1 MAGTRRIPTRLLSI
15 LGAFSVVLAAAT
27 AHADT
32 LVFGPHDVTSLF
44 TISKSENRNEVVFA
58 IHLNEKCEP
67 VGNAPVLAFWRM
79 HELGPNVVQPLL
91 TREQGAYGIAAQAVV
106 LRDGSGGK
114 VRMMLQALPKRPIVI
129 ETRRGKTACDAWVTT
144 SIAGEPNALLYNAY
158 VKLGL
163 FGPKSILLSGWADDR
178 KRVLHELLDP

>member
-1 MAGTRRIPTRLLSI
+1 MAEAGRISKRLVPVACAL
-15 LGAFSVVLAAAT
+15 AVVLT
-27 AHADT
+27 AVTVRADA

-58 IHLNEKCEP
+58 IHLNERCEP
-67 VGNAPVLAFWRM
+67 LGNAPIVPFWRM
-79 HELGPNVVQPLL
+79 HELGPSVVQPLL
-91 TREQGAYGIAAQAVV
+91 AREQEAYGIATQGVV

-114 VRMMLQALPKRPIVI
+114 VRMTLRALPKRSIVI
-129 ETRRGKTACDAWVTT
+129 ETRRGTTTCDAWVRT

-158 VKLGL
+158 IKLGL